1 MTINYWTNFSKRK
14 NSTKQPSSTGT
25 SVTVTLK
32 EGTSIEKPVF
42 LFSGDL
48 FSVNY
53 IEAFGHYYFVDDIKS
68 VRNGLTEITCSMD
81 VLATFKTEIGSYNAL
96 IERSASFYDSKYPDP
111 AVSMKNDIN
120 TAYTSASVSHL
131 GSSGYFALTVLNNSG
146 SQTGFMV
153 TYFVAASTLRSIAQ
167 YVNTDWGSAA
177 TDIVSWLQA
186 TFLRTADCI
195 VDCRWL
201 PIDSTAFSSD
211 TVYEDIVIGVD
222 TLTGIQGYRLAYPH
236 VAVNAGS
243 IAIPHVYT
251 DFRKYAPYTTV
262 KLYIPCYGVVDLNAL
277 DFDNDT
283 VYWTYYIDP
292 QTGDAAVFLAADSGY
307 NVIVASYTFNISVQC
322 PVGRVGTDIMGFMT
336 SGLATSA
343 MVAGAMALPSKFSTA
358 AGIATGASAI
368 NTLGAMLGTTASVHG
383 TMGGRVMSLNI
394 TFYLGIEYKAT
405 QDPSTLTAEA
415 GRPCMAMHQISTC
428 SGYVKCVNAD
438 VEIAGMSEEKVQVN
452 DFLNNGF
459 YYE

>member
-1 MTINYWTNFSKRK
+1 MTITYWTNFVKRK
-14 NSTKQPSSTGT
+14 NSTLQPSSTGT
-25 SVTVTLK
+25 DLTVTLK
-32 EGTSIEKPVF
+32 EGTSIEKPTF
-42 LFSGDL
+42 ILTGNLFTC
-48 FSVNY
+48 NY
-53 IEAFGHYYFVDDIKS
+53 VKAFEHYYFVDDIKS
-68 VRNGLTEITCSMD
+68 IRNNLSEIECSMD
-81 VLATFKTEIGSYNAL
+81 VLATFKTDIGNYTAL
-96 IERSASFYDSKYPDP
+96 IERSSTYYDIKYPDP

-131 GSSGYFALTVLNNSG
+131 GSTGYFALTVLNNDG

-177 TDIVSWLQA
+177 TDVVSWLQA

-201 PIDSTAFSSD
+201 PIDSSAFTSD
-211 TVYEDIVIGVD
+211 TSYEDIVIGVD
-222 TLTGIQGYRLAYPH
+222 TLTGIKGYRLAYPH

-243 IAIPHVYT
+243 ISIPHVYT

-307 NVIVASYTFNISVQC
+307 NVTVASYTFNISVQC
-322 PVGRVGTDIMGFMT
+322 PVGRVGIDIMGFMT

-405 QDPSTLTAEA
+405 QDPTSVADES
-415 GRPCMAMHQISTC
+415 GRPCMAQHQLSTC
-428 SGYVKCVNAD
+428 SGFVKCVNAD
-438 VEIAGMSEEKVQVN
+438 VPIAGMGGEKEVVN
-452 DFLNNGF
+452 EYLNGGF

>member
-1 MTINYWTNFSKRK
+1 MTINYWTNFNKRK
-14 NSTKQPSSTGT
+14 NSTKQPTSGT
-25 SVTVTLK
+25 QMTVNLK

-42 LFSGDL
+42 LVSGDL
-48 FSVNY
+48 FTVNY
-53 IEAFGHYYFVDDIKS
+53 IKAFEHYYFVDDIKS

-120 TAYTSASVSHL
+120 TAYATASVSHL
-131 GSSGYFALTVLNNSG
+131 GSTGYFALTVLNNDG

-177 TDIVSWLQA
+177 TDVISWLKA

-201 PIDSTAFSSD
+201 PIDSSAFSSD
-211 TVYEDIVIGVD
+211 TSYEDIVIGVD
-222 TLTGIQGYRLAYPH
+222 TLTGIKGYRLAYPH
-236 VAVNAGS
+236 VAINAGS
-243 IAIPHVYT
+243 ISIPHVYT

-292 QTGDAAVFLAADSGY
+292 QTGDAAVFLAADSSY
-307 NVIVASYTFNISVQC
+307 NVVVASYTFNISVQC

-394 TFYLGIEYKAT
+394 TFYLGIEYKST
-405 QDPSTLTAEA
+405 QDPASLTDEA
-415 GRPCMAMHQISTC
+415 GRPCMAKHQISTC